1 MQHHFSVSGE
11 IGVNQ
16 SFDYIH
22 YWEQTYSSGKTSG
35 RGSYG
40 VLAEFKAEV
49 VNALI
54 QREGIHRVIEF
65 GCGDGNQLKYM
76 NYGEYLGMDVAS
88 SSIKQCASLYASDP
102 TKSFM
107 VYTPGLWVNRGFLQ
121 ADLTVCLDVLY
132 HITDETDFRA
142 TLRDVLHT
150 STQWVVLYTR
160 LKEQGESGVK
170 TIQDRNL
177 FHYLFDYPEFK
188 VHEIIRQRY
197 PEQSSAD
204 FVILRRSPAK

>member
-1 MQHHFSVSGE
+1 M
-11 IGVNQ
+11 NQ
-16 SFDYIH
+16 SFDYIR
-22 YWEQTYSSGKTSG
+22 YWEQTYRSGETSG

-76 NYGEYLGMDVAS
+76 NYGEYLGMDVAAS
-88 SSIKQCASLYASDP
+88 SVKQCASLYASDP
-102 TKSFM
+102 SKSFM
-107 VYTPGLWVNRGFLQ
+107 VYTPGLWFNRGFLQ

-132 HITDETDFRA
+132 HITDEADFRA
-142 TLRDVLHT
+142 TLSDVLHT

-160 LKEQGESGVK
+160 LKEQGDSGVQ

-188 VHEIIRQRY
+188 VHEITRQRY

-204 FVILRRSPAK
+204 FVILKRSPAK

>member
-1 MQHHFSVSGE
+1 M
-11 IGVNQ
+11 NQ
-16 SFDYIH
+16 SFDYID
-22 YWEQTYSSGKTSG
+22 YWERTYRKGETSG

-54 QREGIHRVIEF
+54 QCEGIRRVIEF

-76 NYGEYLGMDVAS
+76 DYVEYLGMDVAS
-88 SSIKQCASLYASDP
+88 SSVEHCASMYADDP
-102 TKSFM
+102 SKSFM
-107 VYTPGLWVNRGFLQ
+107 VYRPGLWVNRGFLQ
-121 ADLTVCLDVLY
+121 ADLTICLDVLY
-132 HITDETDFRA
+132 HITDETDFRQ
-142 TLRDVLHT
+142 TLHDVLHA
-150 STQWVVLYTR
+150 STRWVVLYTR
-160 LKEQGESGVK
+160 LREQGDSGVR

-204 FVILRRSPAK
+204 FVILKRACAK

>member
-1 MQHHFSVSGE
+1 M
-11 IGVNQ
+11 NQ
-16 SFDYIH
+16 SFDYID
-22 YWEQTYSSGKTSG
+22 YWERTYRKGETSG

-54 QREGIHRVIEF
+54 QREGIRRVIEF

-76 NYGEYLGMDVAS
+76 DYGEYLGMDVAS
-88 SSIKQCASLYASDP
+88 ASVEHCASMYADDP
-102 TKSFM
+102 SKSFM
-107 VYTPGLWVNRGFLQ
+107 VYRPGLWVNRGFLQ

-132 HITDETDFRA
+132 HITDETDFRQ
-142 TLRDVLHT
+142 TLHDVLQA
-150 STQWVVLYTR
+150 STRWVVLYTR
-160 LKEQGESGVK
+160 LREQEEPGVR

-177 FHYLFDYPEFK
+177 FHYLFDFPEFK

-204 FVILRRSPAK
+204 FVILKRECAK

>member
-1 MQHHFSVSGE
+1 M
-11 IGVNQ
+11 NQ
-16 SFDYIH
+16 SFDYID
-22 YWEQTYSSGKTSG
+22 YWERTYRKGETSG

-54 QREGIHRVIEF
+54 QREGIRRVIEF

-76 NYGEYLGMDVAS
+76 DYGEYLGMDVAS
-88 SSIKQCASLYASDP
+88 ASVEHCASMYSDDP
-102 TKSFM
+102 SKSFM
-107 VYTPGLWVNRGFLQ
+107 VYRPGLWVNRGFLQ

-132 HITDETDFRA
+132 HITDETDFRQ
-142 TLRDVLHT
+142 TLHDVLQA
-150 STQWVVLYTR
+150 STRWVVLYTR
-160 LKEQGESGVK
+160 LREQEEPGVR

-197 PEQSSAD
+197 PQQSSAD
-204 FVILRRSPAK
+204 FVILKRTCAKK